1 MIDLTRWPS
10 DNDAEIEWKLCVIC
24 QRTSDESLITP
35 TEKGYTSLAENLVA
49 FNEKAL
55 LPTHLR
61 LFLSNG
67 SSTAVQALLHAQ
79 AKYHKSCRNRYDTQ
93 KLERMCKSQANEH
106 VEANLPSTSSPRKTR
121 SSSETLN
128 IKEMCIFCNAS
139 QKAQEQL
146 VN

>member
-1 MIDLTRWPS
+1 MMSKKRKMEMIDLTRWPS

-61 LFLSNG
+61 LFLSNS
-67 SSTAVQALLHAQ
+67 SSTAVEALLQGQ
-79 AKYHKSCRNRYDTQ
+79 AKYHKSCRNR
-93 KLERMCKSQANEH
+93 
-106 VEANLPSTSSPRKTR
+106 
-121 SSSETLN
+121 
-128 IKEMCIFCNAS
+128 
-139 QKAQEQL
+139 
-146 VN
+146 

>member
-61 LFLSNG
+61 LFLSNS
-67 SSTAVQALLHAQ
+67 SSTAGTA
-79 AKYHKSCRNRYDTQ
+79 
-93 KLERMCKSQANEH
+93 
-106 VEANLPSTSSPRKTR
+106 VEALIKQGTVIPPSGPKYCSTFKS
-121 SSSETLN
+121 
-128 IKEMCIFCNAS
+128 
-139 QKAQEQL
+139 
-146 VN
+146 